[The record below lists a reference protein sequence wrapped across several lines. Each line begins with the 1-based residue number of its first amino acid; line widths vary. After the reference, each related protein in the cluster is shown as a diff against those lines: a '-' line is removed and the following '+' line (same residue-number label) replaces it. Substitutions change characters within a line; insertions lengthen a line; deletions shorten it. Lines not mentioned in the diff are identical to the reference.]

1 MDTDP
6 GTTAFSPVVLHRYPL
21 VLSILTALFGL
32 RVAGQLLAAVVDVS
46 FLPPFERWHS
56 GIVPYS
62 LLLPLQIVLIVL
74 MMVIVWDFIRGR
86 GFFIALTP
94 RTGLIM
100 ERLSYLYAV
109 VMVARYVV
117 MMTLYPEL
125 RWFTGTTP
133 IWLHFVLA
141 SFLFTL
147 GYFYANR
154 TEQPD
159 NRPAP

>member
-6 GTTAFSPVVLHRYPL
+6 GTTAISPVVPHRYPL

-32 RVAGQLLAAVVDVS
+32 RVAGQLLAAVADVS
-46 FLPPFERWHS
+46 FLPPFERWDS

-62 LLLPLQIVLIVL
+62 LLLPLQIVLIAL
-74 MMVIVWDFIRGR
+74 MMVIVRDFIRGR

-100 ERLSYLYAV
+100 ERLSYLYAA
-109 VMVARYVV
+109 VMVTRYVV
-117 MMTLYPEL
+117 TMTLYPEL

-133 IWLHFVLA
+133 IWFHFVLA